1 MKTINKKAI
10 LGMLVAI
17 VMSLGVLQGINL
29 NKQSENANLQ
39 QVGACIHQYGQCR
52 ETSRYDYAAY
62 AWAAGGFATMAGT
75 GWTGVG
81 FCVGAGM
88 VL

>member
-29 NKQSENANLQ
+29 NKQSEDVRLQ
-39 QVGACIHQYGQCR
+39 QL
-52 ETSRYDYAAY
+52 
-62 AWAAGGFATMAGT
+62 WAAVTVYRPLETQVTSNRGQFALSAFGTSIAFVIGLANPVAGLAY
-75 GWTGVG
+75 G
-81 FCVGAGM
+81 
-88 VL
+88 L